1 MIKSVADLHEIN
13 KIIRSQLIEQT
24 DLPGDNIINSLDTYG
39 PELIK
44 YLEDMDLYGSYD
56 LKDTVILFEITSD
69 PSRLNI
75 TTDEENDKIYA
86 FSSYTVHLMIYGEN
100 SNAMVYII
108 KSRFESEE
116 VRDILYR
123 KGIHLTDIDLIGD
136 INDFINNR
144 IWLRSDMNINI
155 EVRYEI
161 EKKSKLENIENLKN
175 INVIKKK

>member
-108 KSRFESEE
+108 KSRFES
-116 VRDILYR
+116 
-123 KGIHLTDIDLIGD
+123 
-136 INDFINNR
+136 
-144 IWLRSDMNINI
+144 
-155 EVRYEI
+155 
-161 EKKSKLENIENLKN
+161 
-175 INVIKKK
+175 